1 MAEDVSAAADGTGGE
16 RASPTGSECELDGTR
31 MKSMAIRCYIPTT
44 LTALRAGL
52 TDVRAVAPDEHARS
66 LRGEEF
72 ETAEFDAMC
81 IAAALAASAVF
92 DPEAEPTAGPESTGS
107 VEATTPPESTGQA
120 RTEVAP
126 EARVIV
132 AYDAPDSSPRTP
144 LTAGFELVGVDE
156 FELRAAASFHLDE
169 DAVWAEA
176 VEVART
182 AGAQAAEDL
191 LGESDLLWYDV
202 TELSYLLGEGE
213 QP

>member
-1 MAEDVSAAADGTGGE
+1 
-16 RASPTGSECELDGTR
+16 
-31 MKSMAIRCYIPTT
+31 MAIRCYIPTT

-52 TDVRAVAPDEHARS
+52 TDVRAVAPDERARS

-92 DPEAEPTAGPESTGS
+92 GSEEVSEPEADPTAGTESMDHT
-107 VEATTPPESTGQA
+107 
-120 RTEVAP
+120 RTEAAP

-132 AYDAPDSSPRTP
+132 AYDAPDSSSRTP
-144 LTAGFELVGVDE
+144 LTDGFELLGVDE
-156 FELRAAASFHLDE
+156 FEMTAVASFHLDE
-169 DAVWAEA
+169 DEVWAEA

-182 AGAQAAEDL
+182 EGAQAAEDL

-202 TELSYLLGEGE
+202 TELSTLLRDGER
-213 QP
+213 P

>member
-1 MAEDVSAAADGTGGE
+1 
-16 RASPTGSECELDGTR
+16 
-31 MKSMAIRCYIPTT
+31 MAIRCYIPTT

-52 TDVRAVAPDEHARS
+52 TDVRAVAPDERARS
-66 LRGEEF
+66 LRGEES

-92 DPEAEPTAGPESTGS
+92 DPGTEPTAES
-107 VEATTPPESTGQA
+107 ESTGQT
-120 RTEVAP
+120 RTEAAP

-132 AYDAPDSSPRTP
+132 AYDAPDSSPRTS
-144 LTAGFELVGVDE
+144 LTDGFEFVGVNE
-156 FELRAAASFHLDE
+156 FEVRAAASFHLDE

-176 VEVART
+176 VEAART
-182 AGAQAAEDL
+182 EGAQAAEDL

-202 TELSYLLGEGE
+202 TELSYLLGERE